1 MDTESRGVWILIR
14 EDRLDNQILGVF
26 ATADEAHEHL
36 EQWATKDP
44 EGAFAYGEYAVGWH
58 Q

>member
-1 MDTESRGVWILIR
+1 MDTESRSVWILIR

-26 ATADEAHEHL
+26 AAAAEAHEHL

-44 EGAFAYGEYAVGWH
+44 DGTFSYGEYAVGWH